1 MSRPQRIGL
10 IMQGGSGWIGGSE
23 YISNLVLAWA
33 TLPAE
38 TRARFDLCLIS
49 KAPLDPTLA
58 ARLVPHLAHRYVL
71 SEVLPAPTFPRRVR
85 WLIDRTVLGRANSRF
100 ARFVAEECFD
110 LLYPLT
116 YDNRSNLD
124 VTLPIAHE
132 LACRW
137 VGWIP
142 DFQHR
147 YLPEL
152 FAEREL
158 ASRKTGIETLCRE
171 APAIVFSSQCAVD
184 DFRKFH
190 PDAAARPELLHFC
203 TSAVPAWFEGNPA
216 AVQAQ
221 FHLPERF
228 VLVSNQFWQHKN
240 HRVVFDALALLRDR
254 GISVNVVC
262 TGQTSDNRNRDYFNT
277 VLRLIHEH
285 GLASQVFILGL
296 IERAEQI
303 QLMRRSVAVVQPSF
317 FEGWSTVL
325 EDARALGKTVF
336 ASNIGV
342 HQEQS
347 VPRSRF
353 FDPASSES
361 LATLLGAA
369 WPSLEPGPHLAHE
382 AEARHQLEQAVPAYG
397 RRFLEIIET
406 SLRDRR
412 AD

>member
-1 MSRPQRIGL
+1 MSRPRRIGL
-10 IMQGGSGWIGGSE
+10 IMQGGSGWVGGSE
-23 YISNLVLAWA
+23 YIGNLIAAWA

-38 TRARFDLCLIS
+38 TRARFELCLIS
-49 KAPLDPTLA
+49 KQPLDPAFA
-58 ARLVPHLAHRYVL
+58 ARLDPHLACRYAL
-71 SEVLPAPTFPRRVR
+71 SEVLAAPTFARQAR
-85 WLIDRTVLGRANSRF
+85 WFIDRTVLGRANSRF
-100 ARFVAEECFD
+100 ARFIAAERFD

-116 YDNRSNLD
+116 YDNRSNLG

-132 LACRW
+132 LTCRW

-152 FAEREL
+152 FSEREL

-184 DFRKFH
+184 DYRKFH

-203 TSAVPAWFEGNPA
+203 TSAPAAWFEGNPA

-240 HRVVFDALALLRDR
+240 HLVVFDAIAALKAR
-254 GISVNVVC
+254 GIVVNVVC
-262 TGQTSDNRNRDYFNT
+262 TGQTSDNRNRDYINT
-277 VLRLIHEH
+277 VLRRIHEL
-285 GLASQVFILGL
+285 GIAPQVFLLGL

-303 QLMRRSVAVVQPSF
+303 QLMRRSLAVVQPSL

-325 EDARALGKTVF
+325 EDARALGKTIF
-336 ASNIGV
+336 ASDIGV
-342 HQEQS
+342 HREQD
-347 VPRSRF
+347 VPGARF
-353 FDPASSES
+353 FDPASAES
-361 LATLLGAA
+361 LADNLAAA
-369 WPSLEPGPHLAHE
+369 WPTLEPGPDLPRE
-382 AEARHQLEQAVPAYG
+382 REARERLEQAVPAYG
-397 RRFLEIIET
+397 RRFLEIVEAA
-406 SLRDRR
+406 LR
-412 AD
+412 